1 MAIRYPL
8 IVLIL
13 SAASWTSAWG
23 QTYIISTYA
32 GNGVSGYLGDGSTV
46 ASAEFSSPEAVAIDA
61 SGNIYIA
68 DTNNNRIRKVDT
80 SGNLTTYAGNGT
92 AGYLG
97 DAAAATAAELNKP
110 SGLVIDSSGNLYIAD
125 SANHV
130 IRMVNSAGTITTYA
144 GNNIAGYQGDN
155 GVATGAELNTPTSVA
170 LDTLGNLYIAD
181 SKNGLIRKVT
191 STGTI
196 STLLGSGA
204 TNGRLNNPIS
214 VAVDASNNFYIADNG
229 NKRILKYAGGI
240 LTTLAG
246 DGNPGFSGDNGP
258 STAAELNNPA
268 GVAVDSSGNLYI
280 ADCNNSRVRVITPA
294 GIITT
299 IAGNGFFNYYG
310 DGGPATSAALNFPR
324 GVTVDSKGN
333 IYVSDSNNHAIRLLQ
348 PVFPVISDSGVTNA
362 ASYVPQISPGALA
375 SVFGMNFAQSAL
387 SASVPFPTALGSVS
401 VTVNG
406 RAAPI
411 TYVSPQQ
418 VNFQVPWETST
429 GTATVAVSVNGG
441 AGKSVTVP
449 VTTAGP
455 GIFVYGS
462 GQAIAANSD
471 FTLNAPG
478 NPAAAG
484 STIVVYLTG
493 SGPLDNPVATGAVTP
508 SSPLSRVTSSFS
520 ATIGSAA
527 AQVSFLGLAPTFFG
541 VVQAN
546 IVVPSGLASG
556 DYPLVV
562 TINGEHS
569 NSATISVK

>member
-204 TNGRLNNPIS
+204 TNGRLSNPIS

-508 SSPLSRVTSSFS
+508 SSPLSRVT
-520 ATIGSAA
+520 
-527 AQVSFLGLAPTFFG
+527 
-541 VVQAN
+541 
-546 IVVPSGLASG
+546 
-556 DYPLVV
+556 
-562 TINGEHS
+562 
-569 NSATISVK
+569 